1 MNWDGWKG
9 EGRDIVELQWQ
20 WIAGA
25 GRAKRCS
32 SDGDPRRPT
41 PGGTVSMKRWLALVL
56 SVATFA
62 FGGGAKAAQQI
73 VVSNYGIAANGM
85 PYAVA
90 LAKGFFKQAGADV
103 SGILSSQ
110 GGGTTI
116 RNLQGG
122 GLDFGEVDLAGTVAA
137 IQQGADLH
145 IISDDVLTVGEF
157 VWAVPP
163 QSPIRSIKDFRG
175 KRIGYTSP
183 RSTSQALNVLLL
195 KQAGMSPK
203 DARLQKAGG
212 FGEQIVELNLGA
224 LDVVTLADPVWSKNA
239 ARLRPIVRAA
249 DVLPPLANVVGVATG
264 KAIAQHGDFLRAVL
278 KARRMAVEYI
288 YAHPDESAAIVAKAY
303 ALDPAVAK
311 QAIHNL
317 VAPGKPGSLP
327 YWGLGRFDIAGMN
340 RMLEAQKAV
349 GALKGNVDWNRIID
363 RRFLPPDQQKDY

>member
-1 MNWDGWKG
+1 
-9 EGRDIVELQWQ
+9 
-20 WIAGA
+20 
-25 GRAKRCS
+25 
-32 SDGDPRRPT
+32 
-41 PGGTVSMKRWLALVL
+41 MKRWRMGALALAV
-56 SVATFA
+56 SIAA
-62 FGGGAKAAQQI
+62 FGGAAQAAQQI

-90 LAKGFFKQAGADV
+90 MAKGFFKEAGADV

-122 GLDFGEVDLAGTVAA
+122 GLDFGEVDLAGTLAA

-157 VWAVPP
+157 VWGVSP
-163 QSPIRSIKDFRG
+163 QSPIKSVKDFRG
-175 KRIGYTSP
+175 KRLGYTSP

-195 KQAGMSPK
+195 KQFGMAPT
-203 DARLQKAGG
+203 DAKMEKAGG
-212 FGEQIVELNLGA
+212 FGEQIVELNLGG

-239 ARLRPIVRAA
+239 ARLRPVVRAA

-264 KAIAQHGDFLRAVL
+264 KAIAEHGDFLRAVL

-288 YAHPDESAAIVAKAY
+288 YAHPDESAAIVAKTY
-303 ALDPAVAK
+303 NLDLAVAK

-317 VAPGKPGSLP
+317 TAPGKPGALP
-327 YWGLGRFDIAGMN
+327 YWGLGRFDMAGMN
-340 RMLEAQKAV
+340 RMLEAQRAV
-349 GALKGNVDWNRIID
+349 GALSGNVNWAKIID
-363 RRFLPPDQQKDY
+363 RRFLPADQQKDY

>member
-1 MNWDGWKG
+1 MKPWWMAAAALTLGAVALSAPAN
-9 EGRDIVELQWQ
+9 
-20 WIAGA
+20 AG
-25 GRAKRCS
+25 
-32 SDGDPRRPT
+32 
-41 PGGTVSMKRWLALVL
+41 
-56 SVATFA
+56 
-62 FGGGAKAAQQI
+62 QI

-90 LAKGFFKQAGADV
+90 MAKGFFKQAGADV

-122 GLDFGEVDLAGTVAA
+122 GLDYGEVDLAGTIAA

-145 IISDDVLTVGEF
+145 IISDNVLTVAEF
-157 VWAVPP
+157 VWAVKPN
-163 QSPIRSIKDFRG
+163 SPIHSVRDFRG
-175 KRIGYTSP
+175 RKVGYTSP
-183 RSTSQALNVLLL
+183 RSTSQALDVLLL
-195 KQAGMSPK
+195 KQAGMTPA
-203 DARLQKAGG
+203 DARLTKAGG
-212 FGEQIVELNLGA
+212 FGEHIVELNLGA
-224 LDVVTLADPVWSKNA
+224 LDAVALADPVWSKNA
-239 ARLRPIVRAA
+239 AVLRPVVRAA

-303 ALDPAVAK
+303 NLDPAVAK

-317 VAPGKPGSLP
+317 IQPPKPGSLP
-327 YWGLGRFDIAGMN
+327 YWGAGRFDLAGMN

-349 GALKGNVDWNRIID
+349 GALKGNVDWAKVID
-363 RRFLPPDQQKDY
+363 RRFLPADQQKDY

>member
-1 MNWDGWKG
+1 
-9 EGRDIVELQWQ
+9 
-20 WIAGA
+20 
-25 GRAKRCS
+25 
-32 SDGDPRRPT
+32 
-41 PGGTVSMKRWLALVL
+41 MKRWRIGGPALARCVLALV
-56 SVATFA
+56 VAA
-62 FGGGAKAAQQI
+62 AARGGDAQAAQQI
-73 VVSNYGIAANGM
+73 VVSNYGVAANGM

-90 LAKGFFKQAGADV
+90 MAKGFFKQAGADV

-122 GLDFGEVDLAGTVAA
+122 GLDFGEVDLAGTIAA

-163 QSPIRSIKDFRG
+163 QSPIKSIKDFRG
-175 KRIGYTSP
+175 RRLGYTSP
-183 RSTSQALNVLLL
+183 RSTSQALDVLLL
-195 KQAGMSPK
+195 KQAGMAPA
-203 DARLQKAGG
+203 DAKLEKAGG

-224 LDVVTLADPVWSKNA
+224 LDVVALADPVWSKNA
-239 ARLRPIVRAA
+239 ARLRPIARAV

-264 KAIAQHGDFLRAVL
+264 KAIAEHGAFLRAVIQG
-278 KARRMAVEYI
+278 RRMAVEYI

-303 ALDPAVAK
+303 NLDPAVAR

-317 VAPGKPGSLP
+317 TQAGKSGSLP

-349 GALKGNVDWNRIID
+349 GALSGAVDWNKIID

>member
-1 MNWDGWKG
+1 
-9 EGRDIVELQWQ
+9 
-20 WIAGA
+20 
-25 GRAKRCS
+25 
-32 SDGDPRRPT
+32 
-41 PGGTVSMKRWLALVL
+41 MKRWWMGALAAAL
-56 SVATFA
+56 AA
-62 FGGGAKAAQQI
+62 AGAAPQGAWAAQQI

-90 LAKGFFKQAGADV
+90 LAKGFFKQNGADV

-110 GGGTTI
+110 GGGTTV

-122 GLDFGEVDLAGTVAA
+122 GLDFGEVDLAGTIAA

-157 VWAVPP
+157 VWAVKPN
-163 QSPIRSIKDFRG
+163 SPVKSVKDFRG
-175 KRIGYTSP
+175 KKIGYTSP

-195 KQAGMSPK
+195 KQAGMNPA
-203 DARLQKAGG
+203 DAKLEKAGG
-212 FGEQIVELNLGA
+212 FGEQVVELNLGA

-239 ARLRPIVRAA
+239 VGLRSVVRAV

-264 KAIAQHGDFLRAVL
+264 KAIAEHGDFLRAVL

-303 ALDPAVAK
+303 NLDPAVAK

-317 VAPGKPGSLP
+317 VAPGKPGYLP
-327 YWGLGRFDIAGMN
+327 YWGTGRFDLAGMN

-349 GALKGNVDWNRIID
+349 GALQGNVDWNKIVD
-363 RRFLPPDQQKDY
+363 RRFLPQDQQKDY